1 MITYIQNFLQ
11 AWKLPRWRWALVIAL
26 LSDGAGF
33 LVAPMPPVQWLVDA
47 ITAVLLFAALGFRW
61 SLLSVLAIEVVPGL
75 QVLPFW
81 TLMVLALAGTQIDSA
96 PPIVEVAGNAR
107 SKNRTNEL
115 QNRKLKPS

>member
-1 MITYIQNFLQ
+1 MITYIQNFLL

-47 ITAVLLFAALGFRW
+47 ITAALLFAALGFRW

-75 QVLPFW
+75 EVFPFW
-81 TLMVLALAGTQIDSA
+81 TLMVLALAGTQKD
-96 PPIVEVAGNAR
+96 
-107 SKNRTNEL
+107 
-115 QNRKLKPS
+115 KPTVN